1 MNEFEN
7 NNGFHNENVENNPIN
22 EVNSNEEYSN
32 GGYNNGGLTVDVT
45 PTEETA
51 VHEQAESHRYS
62 YKEQG
67 TGGNSGRYD
76 YGNDSHYGNS
86 YSDSYNDNYSNTYN
100 NNSNYYSNIPPEPD
114 KRRRKRKNDDK
125 NKNGSG
131 IGKKIAKLVASAAI
145 FGLVAG
151 TCFVGVSVVKDKFY
165 PSTADKIE
173 TTSGTTSSKK
183 ETSSGSSSNSQNVAS
198 VVNEVMPSV
207 VSITSTIQ
215 SSNYYGFGTQES
227 EGAGSGFIIAKTK
240 DSLMIATN
248 NHVVSDATSL
258 TVGFVDDTTAKATVV
273 GTDSS
278 ADLAVIS
285 VKIKDIKDST
295 ASKIKVATLGSSD
308 DLKVGEEVVAIGN
321 ALGYGQSVT
330 TGVVSAKNREV
341 SLTDGAMN
349 LLQTDAAIN
358 PGNSGGVLINM
369 DGQVVGINN
378 AKLEDTSVEGMGY
391 AIPITTAK
399 TILTDLMNA
408 GSVSTKDAAFL
419 GVVGRDINESY
430 SSALGI
436 PSGIYVSQVVSGSPA
451 EKAGISAGD
460 VIVKFEGNNVSTMSG
475 LKEKLAI
482 KKANTKVKI
491 TFKRANQSG
500 TYEEKTVTVTLGK
513 KSDFKNVTTDNSSD
527 SSESDDSSNNGNS
540 NGNSNNGNNNGNS
553 GNSNGNSGNGGY
565 GYDNGN
571 SGNSSDGY
579 MNPYDY
585 FFGNNY

>member
-1 MNEFEN
+1 MNEFE
-7 NNGFHNENVENNPIN
+7 NGFHNENLQNNRINNQENNSQQVAI
-22 EVNSNEEYSN
+22 
-32 GGYNNGGLTVDVT
+32 DVT
-45 PTEETA
+45 PIEESVTQ
-51 VHEQAESHRYS
+51 ENTESHRYS
-62 YKEQG
+62 YREQG
-67 TGGNSGRYD
+67 TGGSSYQYDNGNNS
-76 YGNDSHYGNS
+76 NDTYNNS
-86 YSDSYNDNYSNTYN
+86 YSSHGWRDESTYN
-100 NNSNYYSNIPPEPD
+100 NENYYGNIPPEPD
-114 KRRRKRKNDDK
+114 KRRRQRKNGSK
-125 NKNGSG
+125 NNKNGM
-131 IGKKIAKLVASAAI
+131 GKKAAKLVASAAV

-151 TCFVGVSVVKDKFY
+151 ACFVGVSVAKDKLY
-165 PSTADKIE
+165 PSTADRIE
-173 TTSGTTSSKK
+173 TTSGTTSAKS
-183 ETSSGSSSNSQNVAS
+183 ETSSSGSSSSSSNVAS

-227 EGAGSGFIIAKTK
+227 EGAGSGFIVAKTK
-240 DSLMIATN
+240 DNLMIATN

-258 TVGFVDDTTAKATVV
+258 TVGFADDTTAKATVV

-341 SLTDGAMN
+341 SLTDGTMN

-408 GSVSTKDAAFL
+408 SSVSTKDAAFL

-460 VIVKFEGNNVSTMSG
+460 VITKFEGNNVSTMSG
-475 LKEKLAI
+475 LKEKLAL

-513 KSDFKNVTTDNSSD
+513 KSDFSDVTTDNSSD
-527 SSESDDSSNNGNS
+527 SSNDSNN
-540 NGNSNNGNNNGNS
+540 NSNNGNNNGNSNGNS
-553 GNSNGNSGNGGY
+553 GNSNGNSGDYGY
-565 GYDNGN
+565 GNGNFGNDNGN
-571 SGNSSDGY
+571 GY
-579 MNPYDY
+579 INPYEY

>member
-1 MNEFEN
+1 MNEFE
-7 NNGFHNENVENNPIN
+7 NGFHNENLENNRIN
-22 EVNSNEEYSN
+22 NQENNSQQ
-32 GGYNNGGLTVDVT
+32 VAIDVT
-45 PTEETA
+45 PIEESATQ
-51 VHEQAESHRYS
+51 ENTESHRYS
-62 YKEQG
+62 YREQG
-67 TGGNSGRYD
+67 TGGSSYQYDNGNNS
-76 YGNDSHYGNS
+76 NDTYNNS
-86 YSDSYNDNYSNTYN
+86 YSSHGWRDESTYN
-100 NNSNYYSNIPPEPD
+100 NENYYGNIPPEPD
-114 KRRRKRKNDDK
+114 KRRRQRKNGSK
-125 NKNGSG
+125 NNKNGM
-131 IGKKIAKLVASAAI
+131 GKKAAKLVASAAV

-151 TCFVGVSVVKDKFY
+151 ACFVGVSVAKDKLY
-165 PSTADKIE
+165 PSTADRIE
-173 TTSGTTSSKK
+173 ATSGTTSAKS
-183 ETSSGSSSNSQNVAS
+183 ETSSSGSSSSSSNVAS

-227 EGAGSGFIIAKTK
+227 EGAGSGFIVAKTK
-240 DSLMIATN
+240 DNLMIATN

-258 TVGFVDDTTAKATVV
+258 TVGFADDTTAKATVV

-341 SLTDGAMN
+341 SLTDGTMN

-408 GSVSTKDAAFL
+408 SSVSTKDAAFL

-460 VIVKFEGNNVSTMSG
+460 VITKFEGNNVSTMSG
-475 LKEKLAI
+475 LKEKLAL

-513 KSDFKNVTTDNSSD
+513 KSDFSDVTTDNSSD
-527 SSESDDSSNNGNS
+527 SSNDSNN
-540 NGNSNNGNNNGNS
+540 NSNNGNNNGNSNGNS
-553 GNSNGNSGNGGY
+553 GNSNGNSGDYGY
-565 GYDNGN
+565 GNGNFGNDNGN
-571 SGNSSDGY
+571 GY
-579 MNPYDY
+579 INPYEY

>member
-22 EVNSNEEYSN
+22 EVNSNKEYSN
-32 GGYNNGGLTVDVT
+32 GEYNNGGLTVDVT

-76 YGNDSHYGNS
+76 YGNDSHYSNS

-114 KRRRKRKNDDK
+114 KRRRKRKNDDN

-151 TCFVGVSVVKDKFY
+151 TCFVGVSVARDKFY

-248 NHVVSDATSL
+248 NHVVSDATTL

-341 SLTDGAMN
+341 SLTDGTMN

-408 GSVSTKDAAFL
+408 NSVSTKDAAFL

-460 VIVKFEGNNVSTMSG
+460 VITKFEGNNVSTMSG
-475 LKEKLAI
+475 LKEKLAL

-513 KSDFKNVTTDNSSD
+513 KSDFSDVTTDNSSD
-527 SSESDDSSNNGNS
+527 SSNDSNN
-540 NGNSNNGNNNGNS
+540 NSNNGNNNGNSNGNS
-553 GNSNGNSGNGGY
+553 GNSNGNSGDYGY
-565 GYDNGN
+565 GNGNFGNDNGN
-571 SGNSSDGY
+571 GY
-579 MNPYDY
+579 INPYEY